1 MRARQRRSL
10 AHSNDRG
17 HRRRG
22 YRIHQS
28 FAPSKSHCKVSS
40 ITFQAMMHSRSIRA
54 KTTSQ
59 ALCGWRHQH
68 QWQHHPDPYRQFPT
82 FPFLANRAA
91 HKATAHKMRIAG
103 RQRPQYVPVH
113 ARRCV
118 GINGGS
124 GSPDVYGAVWARDY
138 NRSNSNN
145 AEIVVPD
152 DMGSLIWQNFGSGF
166 DLGIREYA
174 ALGTTDWSLVQA
186 PSP

>member
-1 MRARQRRSL
+1 M
-10 AHSNDRG
+10 
-17 HRRRG
+17 
-22 YRIHQS
+22 
-28 FAPSKSHCKVSS
+28 SS
-40 ITFQAMMHSRSIRA
+40 ITLSGTDALTIN
-54 KTTSQ
+54 TSQ
-59 ALCGWRHQH
+59 DNQVRLYVDGDISIGGNTTLTHTGNSADFSIFGKPRSTQSDCTQNVVIGGGGSTLNLFLFM
-68 QWQHHPDPYRQFPT
+68 PD
-82 FPFLANRAA
+82 A
-91 HKATAHKMRIAG
+91 
-103 RQRPQYVPVH
+103 
-113 ARRCV
+113 CV

-124 GSPDVYGAVWARDY
+124 GSPDLYGAVWARDY